1 MIWRQRQDESEQ
13 DRQKGHGQEDI
24 GDSGRNLDPASLDFS
39 TALEEMKDCT
49 LLLED
54 GFSDKAVFT
63 TANQTT
69 SGELYDLLK
78 DIAKPASE
86 IEHSTNEEH
95 VIDHTEVG

>member
-1 MIWRQRQDESEQ
+1 MKVNKMDKKVMVKKTLEILAGIAKSAVA
-13 DRQKGHGQEDI
+13 
-24 GDSGRNLDPASLDFS
+24 LDPASLDFS

-86 IEHSTNEEH
+86 IKHSTSEEH
-95 VIDHTEVG
+95 VIDRTEVK